1 MIVAGLDL
9 SLRGTGIC
17 VLGTKLLRT
26 FRVGVTIDTKNKA
39 LDVEREKIERIITIA
54 AEIVKRCQEFEVKA
68 VGIEN
73 YAFGAFGGAGYS
85 SSGTVLGELAGV
97 VKRDLAV
104 VYKIIPAMYSPSSA
118 RKALFGKGN
127 GKLKKEQVQ
136 AKLKELGLVF
146 PSHDEGDA
154 FVIAATRYCE
164 MHEMDSDSFWAE
176 RVWQ

>member
-1 MIVAGLDL
+1 M
-9 SLRGTGIC
+9 
-17 VLGTKLLRT
+17 LRT
-26 FRVGVTIDTKNKA
+26 FRIGVTIDTKNTA
-39 LDVEREKIERIITIA
+39 LDVEKEKIERIITIA
-54 AEIVKRCQEFEVKA
+54 AEIVKRCQEFQVKA

-73 YAFGAFGGAGYS
+73 YAFGAFGAGGS
-85 SSGTVLGELAGV
+85 SSGTMLGELAGV

-127 GKLKKEQVQ
+127 GKLKKQEVQ
-136 AKLKELGLVF
+136 AKLKTLGMIF

-154 FVIAATRYCE
+154 FVIAATRYLD